1 MKRTQDTMY
10 LDVARVV
17 SCFAV
22 VMIHVLCTPIV
33 FCQNDYS
40 AVELFIVKSL
50 RNSLN
55 WCVPIFVMISG
66 ILFLNPEKEIP
77 IKKLFGKY
85 IKRLFIVII
94 TFGTLYALMEI
105 VFNER
110 KFEPL
115 QILEAL
121 RNAILGK
128 SWNHMW
134 YIYMAIGIYMISPAL
149 KIFVSNAE
157 DKIILYTLTIIFVFS
172 SILPFASI
180 FFDFENY
187 FPQISIYIFYMIFGY
202 AIHYRKLELKTN
214 HSLFII
220 AGFCVYVS
228 LLQTND
234 FFYIEN
240 NAALLGTAYSSPFTL
255 ITAWAV
261 FSLCKKAKSQSKFI
275 RFLSPLTFGIYV
287 LHPIPINFC
296 YKVMHLTV
304 EKYAFFPSLLAV
316 TITTFLFS
324 ILGTFILRCIPFVR
338 KNIL

>member
-1 MKRTQDTMY
+1 MKKSSDTMY
-10 LDVARVV
+10 LDVARVI

-33 FCQNDYS
+33 FCQNDYL
-40 AVELFIVKSL
+40 AVELFFVKLL
-50 RNSLN
+50 RNSLT

-66 ILFLNPEKEIP
+66 ILFLNPEREIP
-77 IKKLFGKY
+77 IRKLFGKY
-85 IKRLFIVII
+85 IKRLFIIII
-94 TFGTLYALMEI
+94 TFGNLYALMEI
-105 VFNER
+105 IFNER

-121 RNAILGK
+121 RNALLGK
-128 SWNHMW
+128 SWDHMW
-134 YIYMAIGIYMISPAL
+134 YVYMAIGLYMISPAL

-157 DKIILYTLTIIFVFS
+157 DKIIFYTLIIIFVFS

-180 FFDFENY
+180 FLDFENH

-202 AIHYRKLELKTN
+202 AIHYRKLELKTSY
-214 HSLFII
+214 SLFII
-220 AGFCVYVS
+220 AGFFIYIL

-234 FFYIEN
+234 FFCIEN
-240 NAALLGTAYSSPFTL
+240 NAALIGTDYSSPFTL

-261 FSLCKKAKSQSKFI
+261 FSLCKKAKAQSKCI
-275 RFLSPLTFGIYV
+275 QFLSPLTFGIYV

-304 EKYAFFPSLLAV
+304 EKYALLPSLLAV
-316 TITTFLFS
+316 TIITLLFS
-324 ILGTFILRCIPFVR
+324 ILGTFFLRCIPFVR
-338 KNIL
+338 KNVL